1 MIRQG
6 MSMRADSASPPGGYL
21 PRVVDEQLARMVA
34 SLPAVAVEGPKAVGK
49 TEAARRVAAAE
60 VLLDRPGPRAL
71 AEADPEQALAGRAPL
86 LLDEWQFVPSVWD
99 AVRRAVDRD
108 PSPGR
113 FVLTGSARP
122 EHVTAHSGAGRVISL
137 RMRPMTLPERRQSP
151 TTVSLARLLSG
162 GRDAVAGE
170 AASGLAEYA
179 AEIVASGFPGLRALD
194 DQARTAALDGY
205 VDQIIQRDVAESGYR
220 LRRPET
226 LRRWLRAFAA
236 ATGTTA
242 SLQAIRDAATAG
254 DGSTPAKDTVLAYHG
269 VLERLWVVDDIPG
282 WAPSLR
288 HMTKV
293 GQAPARHLADPALAV
308 ALLGVDIAALL
319 SDGVLLGRMFESLAA
334 LSVRVFAQAAG
345 ARVWHLRT
353 HGGEHEVDL
362 IVERRDG
369 RVVAI
374 EVKLGSAVQDRDVA
388 HLHWLAGRI
397 GDRLL
402 DMAVLHSGSHA
413 YRRHD
418 GVAVI
423 PLELLGP

>member
-1 MIRQG
+1 
-6 MSMRADSASPPGGYL
+6 MRGASAGPAQEYL
-21 PRVVDEQLARMVA
+21 PRVVDEQLARLVA

-49 TEAARRVAAAE
+49 TETARRVAAGE
-60 VLLDRPGPRAL
+60 VLLDRPAARAL
-71 AEADPEQALAGRAPL
+71 AEADPDQALSGPAPL
-86 LLDEWQFVPSVWD
+86 LLDEWQLVPPVWD
-99 AVRRAVDRD
+99 AVRRAVDVD

-122 EHVTAHSGAGRVISL
+122 QHVTAHTGAGRVVSL

-151 TTVSLARLLSG
+151 TTVSLAALLSG
-162 GRDAVAGE
+162 ARGAVTGE
-170 AASGLAEYA
+170 ATMDLAGYAS
-179 AEIVASGFPGLRALD
+179 EIVASGFPGLRALGEG
-194 DQARTAALDGY
+194 ARTVALDGY
-205 VDQIIQRDVAESGYR
+205 VDQIIQRDVPESGYR

-242 SLQAIRDAATAG
+242 SLEAIRDAATAG
-254 DGSTPAKDTVLAYHG
+254 DGSTPAKVTVLAYHG
-269 VLERLWVVDDIPG
+269 ALERLWVVDDLPG

-288 HMTKV
+288 QLTKV
-293 GQAPARHLADPALAV
+293 GQAPARHLADPALAA
-308 ALLGVDIAALL
+308 ALLGVDTAALL

-353 HGGEHEVDL
+353 HGGGHEIDL

-369 RVVAI
+369 AVVAI
-374 EVKLGSAVQDRDVA
+374 EVKLGSAVDDRDVA
-388 HLHWLAGRI
+388 HLRWLASRI
-397 GDRLL
+397 GERLV
-402 DMAVLHSGSHA
+402 DIAVVHSGPHA
-413 YRRHD
+413 YRRRD